1 VNVRIKGLIFTCLGV
16 FAITVYYVA
25 INNLRNM
32 AQIDFKLYD
41 LSAVTTGDFTAEMEI
56 DEE

>member
-1 VNVRIKGLIFTCLGV
+1 V